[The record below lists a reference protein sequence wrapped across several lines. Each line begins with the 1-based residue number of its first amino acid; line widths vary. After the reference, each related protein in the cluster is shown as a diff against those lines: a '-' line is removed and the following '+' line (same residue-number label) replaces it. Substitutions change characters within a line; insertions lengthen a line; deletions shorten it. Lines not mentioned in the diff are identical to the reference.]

1 MSSQIQA
8 NANGVVQQ
16 SLLDRA
22 LLNRL
27 RKDTTASAVLG
38 ELLETFR
45 TYLLLIGER
54 ETGKELRAKVAP
66 SDLVQETMLAAH
78 RDFASF
84 RGRSSQEFAA
94 WLRAIFL
101 HKLAE
106 SIRFHTKT
114 GCRNLFREQREM
126 PGSSITP
133 LAEQLV
139 DKQTPSWHAMRNEDL
154 LMVRAAL
161 LQLPDR
167 YRRVIRLRNFE
178 LYPFKDVGR
187 QLGCSPDAARAL
199 WGRAMQCLKEVLD
212 ERAVVR

>member
-1 MSSQIQA
+1 MAPHFQA
-8 NANGVVQQ
+8 NANLTVQQ
-16 SLLDRA
+16 SLLDRVRA
-22 LLNRL
+22 
-27 RKDTTASAVLG
+27 DATDSAVLG

-45 TYLLLIGER
+45 TYLLLIGEH
-54 ETGKELRAKVAP
+54 ETGKELRVKVAP
-66 SDLVQETMLAAH
+66 SDLVQETLLAAH

-106 SIRFHTKT
+106 AIRFHTKT
-114 GCRNLFREQREM
+114 GCRNLFREQHGM
-126 PGSSITP
+126 LGSSVAP
-133 LAEQLV
+133 LAQQFI

-154 LMVRAAL
+154 LLVRAAL

-167 YRRVIRLRNFE
+167 YREVIRLRNFE
-178 LYPFKDVGR
+178 LLPFKEVGLH
-187 QLGCSPDAARAL
+187 LGCGADAARAL

-212 ERAVVR
+212 ERVVIR